1 MKDKKTVE
9 KRISEL
15 RDILQRYNY
24 EYYVLDQP
32 TVPDNEYDRLFK
44 ELQSLEAE
52 YPNLLTS
59 DSPTQ
64 RVGHQPLTEFKR
76 VSHKMPMLSLGNAFD
91 KNELQAFNKRIIEKL
106 SSSSEIDYVC
116 EPKLDGLAV
125 NLLYQD
131 GILTQAATRG
141 DGKLGED
148 ITSNIRTIGSVP
160 LKLQGSDYPKSI
172 EIRGEVYISQDGFK
186 RLNKQAEEQGKKLFA
201 NPRNA
206 AAGSLRQLDSR
217 LTAKRPLSIY
227 CYGVGDA
234 SSEVGKSQMESLDN
248 LKRWGLR
255 INPEIKRVKG
265 IDACWHYFEALL
277 KKRESLAYDIDGV
290 VFKVNSFQDQQ
301 SLGAVSRAPRWAI
314 AQKFPAQEALSKIK
328 AIEFQV
334 GRTGAIT
341 PVARLEPT
349 FVGGATV
356 SNATLHNMNEIKRKD
371 IQIGDTVIIRRAGD
385 VIPEVVSVVLEKR
398 SNSVKRI
405 ILPKHC
411 PICGSDIVEQENEAI
426 ARCSGGIACAAQ
438 LKGSLQH
445 FVSRKAMDI
454 DGLGEQLVNTL
465 VDKTIVKDISDI
477 YTLTL
482 EQLIHLERMG
492 EKSSNNVLN
501 AIADSKKTTLARFL
515 YALGIRE
522 VGEATANSLANH
534 FVTLDNIQAASG
546 EELQDVQDVGEI
558 VAKNIVQ
565 FFRDTKSK
573 ALIIKMRKLGVH
585 WPETEVIKRN
595 DALSGQIFV
604 LTGTLQSLSRDEA
617 KQGLMSLGAKVTGS
631 VSKKTNYL
639 IAGEAAG
646 SKLQKAE
653 SLGVAI
659 KDEQW
664 LIDLLKKHH

>member
-9 KRISEL
+9 KRISAL
-15 RDILQRYNY
+15 RKELQRYNY

-44 ELQSLEAE
+44 ELQSIEAE

-64 RVGHQPLTEFKR
+64 RVGHQPLTAFKR
-76 VSHKMPMLSLGNAFD
+76 VSHKAPMLSLGNAFD
-91 KNELQAFNKRIIEKL
+91 KNELQTFNKRIIEKL

-160 LKLQGSDYPKSI
+160 LKLQGSDHPKSI
-172 EIRGEVYISQDGFK
+172 EIRGEVYISQAGFK
-186 RLNKQAEEQGKKLFA
+186 RLNKEAEEQGKKLFA

-227 CYGVGDA
+227 CYGIGDA
-234 SSEVGKSQMESLDN
+234 SSEVGKSQMEALDN
-248 LKRWGLR
+248 LKGWGLR

-265 IDACWHYFEALL
+265 IDACWHYYKALL
-277 KKRESLAYDIDGV
+277 KKREHLAYDIDGV
-290 VFKVNSFQDQQ
+290 VFKVNSFKDQQ

-314 AQKFPAQEALSKIK
+314 AQKFPAQEALSEIK

-398 SNSVKRI
+398 SNSVKKI
-405 ILPKHC
+405 VLPKHC
-411 PICGSDIVEQENEAI
+411 PICGSVVVELENEAI

-465 VDKTIVKDISDI
+465 VDKNIVNDLSDI

-482 EQLIHLERMG
+482 EQLINLERMG

-522 VGEATANSLANH
+522 VGEATANSLASH
-534 FVTLDNIQAASG
+534 FVSLDNIQAASG
-546 EELQDVQDVGEI
+546 EELQEVQDVGEI

-565 FFRDTKSK
+565 FFQDSK
-573 ALIIKMRKLGVH
+573 NKVLITKMRKLDVH
-585 WPETEVIKRN
+585 WPETEVTKAIG
-595 DALSGQIFV
+595 ALKDQVFV

-617 KQGLMSLGAKVTGS
+617 KQGLMLLGAKVTGS

-664 LIDLLKKHH
+664 LIDLLKQHH